1 LEEFESNLS
10 KSHVQV
16 ENLTSDN
23 QSLSERVGKSE
34 LGFAIASEAH
44 RKKVNGLQ
52 NELSGLQDINTQK
65 EALASDL
72 RAQLV
77 QNDLKY
83 NSVESQLSSTTKN
96 LQTRVQDLEAK
107 ISESNLTVNR
117 KNSDLREQSDFTQ
130 EIQKS
135 NSDLTKNLEKSKEEI
150 LQLTEVIANNEAT
163 RSELESVVASQ
174 KNEIKDS
181 LRAFE
186 AEQSSGVFLGNKILE
201 LEIANGKLE
210 GEKNGILE
218 DMDKL
223 NCDLVEKFT
232 ELSRTIEEQNLL
244 VSALKLDVESRDRE
258 VSALEAVIVVREAAL
273 TESGVRSISDAK
285 LIATLNEKIT
295 ISLSSEESLK
305 SETEILGKKVKDVTG
320 KLLEKNKAFQSLI
333 EQQLTTTQEVSDLN
347 SASLRQQTLLT
358 EEKICLEEKIQRL
371 QSQITEQVTLIE
383 TIEAE
388 TEEDKIFSEKLVE
401 RLKLDLETKNS
412 ELLTLKNDFDAK
424 ITKMTQEKVVLEVEN
439 GKLREN

>member
-1 LEEFESNLS
+1 MS

-371 QSQITEQVTLIE
+371 QSQITEQVTLVE